1 MPTSEAPNRL
11 TLTYFKNPGR
21 SIEVQFNPNI
31 LNRSINV
38 AYAKRKVLGL
48 SHRPHEYLGT
58 ENQKISF
65 ALFYNVETA
74 DDLLASK
81 EALLFLESLAYGPD
95 APSGITPA
103 APSRVVITW
112 PNTLTIIGRMISVA
126 FKHER
131 FNRFGDTIQWSAA
144 CVFEAASVRRIT
156 NNEFDLPRTDVV
168 NDDFVAPIELF

>member
-1 MPTSEAPNRL
+1 MPTSEAPDRL
-11 TLTYFKNPGR
+11 TMMYLYNPGR
-21 SIEVQFNPNI
+21 SIQVQFNPNV

-48 SHRPHEYLGT
+48 SHEPHEYLNT
-58 ENQKISF
+58 ANQKLSF

-74 DDLLASK
+74 EDLLDSK
-81 EALLFLESLAYGPD
+81 AALLFLESLAYGPD
-95 APSGITPA
+95 SPSGIQAA
-103 APSRVVITW
+103 APSRVAIMW
-112 PNTLTIIGRMISVA
+112 PNTITLIGRMISVA

-156 NNEFDLPRTDVV
+156 SDEFDLPRTDVV
-168 NDDFVAPIELF
+168 NDDAIAPIELF